1 MIKARCRLFSR
12 CNVIPG
18 SYGSGTSR
26 LQGSAA
32 LVTEAGARIDTST
45 VFSFVAASHAAKQLP
60 VGAESGPKVLN
71 LRGGKTDMSILDK
84 PQFKRP
90 PLMLPALGVPYPM
103 TRSDRVPARRYYDP
117 EFYAAE
123 CELLW
128 PRVWQMACFLAE
140 IPNPG
145 DYVTYEILDRSII
158 VVRADDM
165 TVRAFHNSCR
175 HRGVELV
182 VDRGNAKSGFTCP
195 FHGWCYGLD
204 GSNTFLYQP
213 DLFEE
218 SNRRIEDV
226 ALAPCRVETLGGS
239 AFITLDDNA
248 PPLQTCIEP
257 YGAYQEMWK
266 VDGLWPEWWLSCR
279 MPVNWKLAMEAFME
293 GYHVMQTHPQLYT
306 GTNRNVYRELGQ
318 ARSEETLARD
328 RAGKGELDS
337 RSFIQSQIDNLRLL
351 SVGMA
356 GMTHEKDIRVAE
368 GLVGLQL
375 PNDVGEA
382 AKVWTRALNQ
392 AVMAWN
398 EAQGIDMPDLDH
410 IMTSPLHTYVEF
422 VFPHFFILPTFS
434 SASAYRIRPLG
445 PEECLFDLWS
455 LTRYPPGQQPL
466 APPLPTPMAPDD
478 PRWPPIPAQDYS
490 NLPRQQRGL
499 HAVGFEYM
507 RLSDKVEGLI
517 SNYQRLI
524 DGFLAGLPHEQLVPA
539 MHQVTGAF
547 DIETRDIGI

>member
-1 MIKARCRLFSR
+1 M
-12 CNVIPG
+12 
-18 SYGSGTSR
+18 T
-26 LQGSAA
+26 
-32 LVTEAGARIDTST
+32 
-45 VFSFVAASHAAKQLP
+45 
-60 VGAESGPKVLN
+60 
-71 LRGGKTDMSILDK
+71 ILDK
-84 PQFKRP
+84 PQYKRP
-90 PLMLPALGVPYPM
+90 PLMLPALPVPYPM
-103 TRSDRVPARRYYDP
+103 TRTDRVPAKRYYDT

-145 DYVTYEILDRSII
+145 DYVTYEIMDKSVI
-158 VVRADDM
+158 VVRGDDM

-204 GSNTFLYQP
+204 GANTFLYQP

-218 SNRRIEDV
+218 SNRRIEDL
-226 ALAPCRVETLGGS
+226 ALVPCRVETLGGS
-239 AFITLDDNA
+239 AFITLDNHA
-248 PPLQTCIEP
+248 PPLRECLGSYVTFQD
-257 YGAYQEMWK
+257 MWK
-266 VDGLWPEWWLSCR
+266 VDGLWPEWWLACR

-293 GYHVMQTHPQLYT
+293 GYHLMETHPQQYR
-306 GTNRNVYRELGQ
+306 GNRKIYRDVGQ
-318 ARSEETLARD
+318 ARTAETLAVQ
-328 RAGKGELDS
+328 RAGSKPEVDS
-337 RSFIQSQIDNLRLL
+337 RAFIQSQIDYMRLL
-351 SVGMA
+351 STGMA
-356 GMTHEKDIRVAE
+356 GMTHERDIRVAE
-368 GLVGLQL
+368 GLMGLNL
-375 PNDVGEA
+375 PDDAGQA
-382 AKVWTRALNQ
+382 AKVWTRTVNE

-398 EAQGIDMPDLDH
+398 KVQGIDMPDLNY
-410 IMTSPLHTYVEF
+410 IMTSPLHTFVEF

-445 PEECLFDLWS
+445 PEECLFELWS
-455 LTRYPPGQQPL
+455 LTRYPPGQQPP
-466 APPLPTPMAPDD
+466 APPRPTPMGPDD

-499 HAVGFEYM
+499 HAVGFDYM

-524 DGFLAGLPHEQLVPA
+524 DGFLAGLPHDQLVPA
-539 MHQVTGAF
+539 MQQVTGSF
-547 DIETRDIGI
+547 DIDTRDIGI

>member
-1 MIKARCRLFSR
+1 M
-12 CNVIPG
+12 
-18 SYGSGTSR
+18 T
-26 LQGSAA
+26 
-32 LVTEAGARIDTST
+32 
-45 VFSFVAASHAAKQLP
+45 
-60 VGAESGPKVLN
+60 
-71 LRGGKTDMSILDK
+71 ILDK
-84 PQFKRP
+84 PQFNRP
-90 PLMLPALGVPYPM
+90 PLVLPALEVPYPM
-103 TRSDRVPARRYYDP
+103 TRSDRVPVRRYYDP

-182 VDRGNAKSGFTCP
+182 VDRGNVKSGFTCP

-218 SNRRIEDV
+218 SNRHVEDV

-248 PPLQTCIEP
+248 PPLRTCIEP
-257 YGAYQEMWK
+257 YGAYQDMWK

-306 GTNRNVYRELGQ
+306 GANRNVYRELGQ
-318 ARSEETLARD
+318 ARSEEALARD
-328 RAGKGELDS
+328 RAGTGEVDS
-337 RSFIQSQIDNLRLL
+337 RSFIQAQVDNLRLL

-375 PNDVGEA
+375 PNDLGEA

-398 EAQGIDMPDLDH
+398 EAQGIEMPDLDY

-466 APPLPTPMAPDD
+466 APPRPTPMAPDD

-539 MHQVTGAF
+539 MRQVTGSF